1 MSEQEVKNNNKNTK
15 EGNSTSPSNSDSR
28 GSDSRGSDSRG
39 SGYRGNR
46 DRRNDRRRERKPEPE
61 VIWTPR
67 TRLGT
72 LVQSGSVQSLDTIF
86 QNGWKIKEYEIVNK
100 LLPDIKS
107 FVVHVG
113 VVQKQTDAG
122 ESTRFKSVV
131 AVGDE
136 NGWFGIGTGKKPQMK
151 NAIDSATQNALLNI
165 IPVKLGCGSWEC
177 RCGTNHSIP
186 HRTVGRGGSVKIELI
201 PGPKGLGLVA
211 GETIRNLLA
220 LAGVKDVWSK
230 SFGSTSTMPSV
241 ANAVYDSIRQLH
253 GMSLQ

>member
-1 MSEQEVKNNNKNTK
+1 MSEQNVKNNDKNNKEVNSNTQ
-15 EGNSTSPSNSDSR
+15 SNNDS
-28 GSDSRGSDSRG
+28 
-39 SGYRGNR
+39 RGNR
-46 DRRNDRRRERKPEPE
+46 DRRNDRRNDRHRRERRPEPE
-61 VIWTPR
+61 VIRTPR

-100 LLPDIKS
+100 LLPDVKS

-186 HRTVGRGGSVKIELI
+186 HRTVGKGGSVKIELI

>member
-15 EGNSTSPSNSDSR
+15 EGNSVAPSP
-28 GSDSRGSDSRG
+28 GDSRG
-39 SGYRGNR
+39 SGSRGNR
-46 DRRNDRRRERKPEPE
+46 DRRPDRRRERKPEPE

-151 NAIDSATQNALLNI
+151 NAIDSATQNAVSYTHLTLPTI
-165 IPVKLGCGSWEC
+165 C
-177 RCGTNHSIP
+177 
-186 HRTVGRGGSVKIELI
+186 SV
-201 PGPKGLGLVA
+201 
-211 GETIRNLLA
+211 
-220 LAGVKDVWSK
+220 
-230 SFGSTSTMPSV
+230 
-241 ANAVYDSIRQLH
+241 
-253 GMSLQ
+253 

>member
-1 MSEQEVKNNNKNTK
+1 MSEQQTNKDKPAAETSKSNEKST
-15 EGNSTSPSNSDSR
+15 GNDRRDNRRDDR
-28 GSDSRGSDSRG
+28 
-39 SGYRGNR
+39 RGNR
-46 DRRNDRRRERKPEPE
+46 RDHRRPRQPEPE
-61 VIWTPR
+61 KIWLPR

-100 LLPDIKS
+100 LMPDIKS

-136 NGWFGIGTGKKPQMK
+136 NRWFGIGTGKKPQLK

-253 GMSLQ
+253 SMSLQ

>member
-1 MSEQEVKNNNKNTK
+1 MSEQEIKNNNKNTK
-15 EGNSTSPSNSDSR
+15 EGNSAAPSN
-28 GSDSRGSDSRG
+28 SDSRG

-122 ESTRFKSVV
+122 ESTRFKSKC
-131 AVGDE
+131 
-136 NGWFGIGTGKKPQMK
+136 I
-151 NAIDSATQNALLNI
+151 TQYY
-165 IPVKLGCGSWEC
+165 S
-177 RCGTNHSIP
+177 R
-186 HRTVGRGGSVKIELI
+186 
-201 PGPKGLGLVA
+201 
-211 GETIRNLLA
+211 
-220 LAGVKDVWSK
+220 
-230 SFGSTSTMPSV
+230 
-241 ANAVYDSIRQLH
+241 
-253 GMSLQ
+253 